1 MISVCIPV
9 YNFDINPLVD
19 ALHDEI
25 NAFQLA
31 CEIVL
36 IDDCSEENYKI
47 INRAATS
54 KAKYIQLTENIGRSK
69 IRNLFLKYATNDYL
83 LFLDCDSLIIAKDF
97 LRNYLHEIEKKSK
110 IVCGGRVYPTS
121 RPEKDK
127 LLRWK
132 YGVKKE
138 SKIALERKKFP
149 NKSFMTNNFLIAR
162 NVLEEIQFEERLTE
176 YGHEDTLFGL
186 ALKNAGITIE
196 HIENPILNGDIETNQ
211 IFLEKTK
218 KAIDNLVLLNQLYEN
233 PEQLSDEIQ
242 LLKTAKNLKFMHG
255 IIRLY
260 HTMFARLTAFFLT
273 KGIVNLR
280 CFNLYKLGYFLTES
294 KKVSH

>member
-9 YNFDINPLVD
+9 YNFDINPLVN
-19 ALHDEI
+19 ALFVEI
-25 NAFQLA
+25 NAHQLA

-36 IDDCSEENYKI
+36 IDDCSEEKFKT
-47 INRAATS
+47 INSEAAN

-69 IRNLFLKYATNDYL
+69 IRNLFLKYAANDYL

-97 LRNYLHEIEKKSK
+97 LRNYLQEIEKEAK
-110 IVCGGRVYPTS
+110 IVCGGRVYATS
-121 RPEKDK
+121 RPKRNK

-138 SKIALERKKFP
+138 SKTALERRKNP
-149 NKSFMTNNFLIAR
+149 NKSFMTNNFLIAK
-162 NVLEEIQFEERLTE
+162 NILEKIQFEERLTE

-186 ALKNAGITIE
+186 ALKNAGIAIE

-211 IFLEKTK
+211 VFLEKTK

-233 PEQLSDEIQ
+233 PEQLSEEIQ
-242 LLKTAKNLKFMHG
+242 LLKTAKQLKFMHG

-260 HTMFARLTAFFLT
+260 HALFGRLTAFFLAT
-273 KGIVNLR
+273 GFVNLR

-294 KKVSH
+294 QRLSR